1 MTEMTPLSGFASF
14 DAVELR
20 PAKINDRFIA
30 YLFDTLPF
38 VAGYYFSLVVLMTKM
53 PQLTGLAAKLAGV
66 WAGLYCFYHFLATL
80 SGGTLGKRLLGIQV
94 VDWEGNSPGAARSLI
109 RAVGNVLS
117 TPLCNFGY
125 LVALFHPESR
135 ALHDILAGTLV
146 VESRPKSSAE
156 SGIFFLVAISS
167 VIAMFGGSFY
177 LTLTQPTPTDLR
189 AIAKAREGLKI
200 MASIEE
206 AYKASHPAYTE
217 SLADLAGASGDVE
230 RFKSAMEELFDPG
243 LFEIKAGNKRYRITA
258 AAKDR
263 KKTRVTI
270 EGPSQ

>member
-1 MTEMTPLSGFASF
+1 MTEITPLSGFASP
-14 DAVELR
+14 DSVELR

-30 YLFDTLPF
+30 YLFDTMPF
-38 VAGYYFSLVVLMTKM
+38 VAGYYFSLIVLMAKM
-53 PQLTGLAAKLAGV
+53 PQLTGLSVKLAGA
-66 WAGLYCFYHFLATL
+66 WTGAYCLYHFVGSV
-80 SGGTLGKRLLGIQV
+80 SGGTLGKRLLGVQV
-94 VDWEGNSPGAARSLI
+94 VDREGNPPGAARSLV
-109 RAVGNVLS
+109 RALGNALS

-146 VESRPKSSAE
+146 VESRPKTSAE
-156 SGIFFLVAISS
+156 SGLLFLIATSS

-189 AIAKAREGLKI
+189 AIAKAREGLSI
-200 MASIEE
+200 MASIQE
-206 AYKASHPAYTE
+206 AYKASHQTYTE
-217 SLADLAGASGDVE
+217 SLADLAAASGDVE
-230 RFKSAMEELFDPG
+230 QFKAAMEELFDPG

-270 EGPSQ
+270 EGP